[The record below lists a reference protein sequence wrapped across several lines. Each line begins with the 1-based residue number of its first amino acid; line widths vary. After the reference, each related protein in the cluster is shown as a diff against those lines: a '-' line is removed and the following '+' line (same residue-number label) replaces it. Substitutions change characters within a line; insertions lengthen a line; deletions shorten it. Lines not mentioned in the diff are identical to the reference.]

1 MIFSLKH
8 KTKTYPFAM
17 EKGPQSP
24 FSPFTLKN
32 TIFIEK

>member
-8 KTKTYPFAM
+8 KTIRHPFTL

-32 TIFIEK
+32 TIFVEK